1 MTAVLVTITALVFL
15 ALVALGAF
23 LVHVLRVESAA
34 WRALVA
40 TVTTGAVMIEHTHRV
55 HDDTVKDARK
65 LVKVATIGAEEPGKT
80 RRVVGSPDPE
90 AVASKRIRE
99 ETVMAVAL
107 RIQGLYREQGATMDI
122 ADCVR
127 EAQQVIAG
135 ELTG

>member
-1 MTAVLVTITALVFL
+1 VTAVLVIALVTLL

-34 WRALVA
+34 WRALAA
-40 TVTTGAVMIEHTHRV
+40 TVTTGAVMLEHTHRV

-65 LVKVATIGAEEPGKT
+65 LVKLATIGAEESNKSK
-80 RRVVGSPDPE
+80 RAVGSPDPE
-90 AVASKRIRE
+90 AVANKRIRE
-99 ETVMAVAL
+99 ETVMAAAL

-127 EAQQVIAG
+127 EAQQLLAG
-135 ELTG
+135 ELAG